1 MLISLA
7 RIVIGNGS
15 CFILLFLINYKSTE
29 VFSQWGQDKTNA
41 GPKPGQTV
49 LVCKG

>member
-1 MLISLA
+1 MGRAS
-7 RIVIGNGS
+7 
-15 CFILLFLINYKSTE
+15 FFFFLINYKSTE